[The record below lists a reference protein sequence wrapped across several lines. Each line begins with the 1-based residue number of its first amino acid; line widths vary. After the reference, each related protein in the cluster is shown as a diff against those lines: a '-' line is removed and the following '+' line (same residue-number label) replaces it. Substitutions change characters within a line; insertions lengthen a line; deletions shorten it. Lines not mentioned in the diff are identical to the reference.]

1 MRKHVEK
8 LTEKELLP
16 YVPYEVLVTKEDWDN
31 YLKVVVVKSIPY
43 NIYEISPGIVLALQA
58 KLILRP
64 MSDLEKKIEH
74 NGKSLIFSNFFLSKT
89 ELVTIKKCLNF
100 KLNLLDYISVSVF
113 NRLCEYHFDVFGLIP
128 RGLALDYNTQP
139 EN

>member
-16 YVPYEVLVTKEDWDN
+16 YVPYEVLVTKEEWDN
-31 YLKVVVVKSIPY
+31 YLKVVIVKSIPY
-43 NIYEISPGIVLALQA
+43 NVYEIYPEAVLVLKA
-58 KLILRP
+58 KLILHP
-64 MSDLEKKIEH
+64 MSDLEKVIKH
-74 NGKSLIFSNFFLSKT
+74 NGKSLSFSKFYLSET
-89 ELVTIKKCLNF
+89 ELITIKNCLEF
-100 KLNLLDYISVSVF
+100 KFNLLNNISASVF